1 MRATSPYSGGLEIA
15 FIRRVTGIFATSLF
29 SMVLAM
35 IAGIIVARR
44 LGPDLRGYFG
54 LAVFSVSLL
63 IAFGQLGIGTAVSY
77 FSGKQKYPRSQIL
90 GFLIISSFTVG
101 ILLAVSFYFLYPDI
115 PGKWADIDKR
125 IMIIAL
131 SATPFFFLQNFTSRF
146 LLSMLKVKQ
155 SNLANLIRTILYL
168 ILVIILLWW
177 LKGRLLASIIC
188 YTLSIMLSS
197 LIAVLIFTR
206 DIKPSFRIERNLLKD
221 AVNYGLKAY
230 LINIFNFL
238 NFRLDIFLIQHF
250 LSTSE
255 LSFYQIAVNISE
267 RLWYIPHA
275 LSTVLFPTLLAQKE
289 ISSKLT
295 ERICRHNLFVMFVL
309 AIPIVILAKFA
320 IGLFYGKPYLPTASA
335 LYSVITGIVAYPIF
349 QFLSVDFAARN
360 RLGIG
365 IIASS
370 IGIAV
375 NLFLNLKL
383 IPAYGIV
390 GAGIATS
397 ISYTLMASILVVFY
411 AKINN
416 IPYRNLVI
424 MKREDFKDYRGLM
437 SKAIGKLSNFAHSN
451 HLPPE

>member
-1 MRATSPYSGGLEIA
+1 MI
-15 FIRRVTGIFATSLF
+15 
-29 SMVLAM
+29 LAM
-35 IAGIIVARR
+35 AAGIIVARR
-44 LGPDLRGYFG
+44 LGPNLRGYFG

-63 IAFGQLGIGTAVSY
+63 MSFGQLGIGTAVAY

-101 ILLAVSFYFLYPDI
+101 ILLAVSFFFLYPDI
-115 PGKWADIDKR
+115 PGKWANLDRR
-125 IMIIAL
+125 IMLIAL
-131 SATPFFFLQNFTSRF
+131 IATPFFFLQNFTSRF

-155 SNLANLIRTILYL
+155 SNIANLIRTILYL
-168 ILVIILLWW
+168 IMVIILLWW
-177 LKGRLLASIIC
+177 LKGKLLASIIC
-188 YTLSIMLSS
+188 YTMSIV
-197 LIAVLIFTR
+197 IASVVSVLVFTR
-206 DIKPSFRIERNLLKD
+206 DIKPSFHIEKNLVKD
-221 AVNYGLKAY
+221 AFSYGIKAY

-238 NFRLDIFLIQHF
+238 NFRLDIFLIQRF

-289 ISSKLT
+289 VSSRLT
-295 ERICRHNLFVMFVL
+295 ERICRHNLFVMFML
-309 AIPIVILAKFA
+309 AVPIVFLAKFA
-320 IGLFYGKPYLPTASA
+320 IGLFYGKPYLPTAPA
-335 LYSVITGIVAYPIF
+335 LYSVITGIIVYPIF

-365 IIASS
+365 IMASS
-370 IGIAV
+370 IGIVV

-383 IPAYGIV
+383 IPIYGIV

-397 ISYTLMASILVVFY
+397 ISYTLMAAILVIIY
-411 AKINN
+411 SRINK

-424 MKREDFKDYRGLM
+424 MKREDFNDYRGLI
-437 SKAIGKLSNFAHSN
+437 SKIKGKLSNFTHPGS
-451 HLPPE
+451 LPPE